1 MTDTT
6 AITELA
12 TVRDYLRY
20 AVSRFNA
27 AGLFFGHGSDNAWD
41 EAVYLTL
48 HTLNLPLDR
57 LEPFLEARLLAH
69 ERSALLDIYRRRC
82 EDRLPAAYLTNE
94 AWLGEHRFYV
104 DERVIV
110 PRSHIA
116 GLLLEDALAPW
127 IDTGKVHA
135 ALDLCTGSGC
145 LAVLLGLT
153 FPRAHVDAVDLSP
166 EALEVARRN
175 VADYGLEQRI
185 ELIHSDLFAGLDARA
200 YDVIISNPPYVTARA
215 MRALPAE
222 YRHEPALALAA
233 GEDGLDIIRRLV
245 AEAGRHL
252 RPGGILVVEVGDGRA
267 AVEQSFPALDPVW
280 LDGHDN
286 GNGVFLLRQEALR

>member
-1 MTDTT
+1 MMP
-6 AITELA
+6 AELL
-12 TVRDYLRY
+12 TLRDVLRW
-20 AVSRFNA
+20 AVSRFNE
-27 AGLFFGHGSDNAWD
+27 AGLHFGHGTQDAFD
-41 EAVYLTL
+41 EAAWLIL
-48 HTLNLPLDR
+48 HALHLPHDR
-57 LEPFLEARLLAH
+57 LEPFLDARLTTAEKATLAALIARRVE
-69 ERSALLDIYRRRC
+69 ERI
-82 EDRLPAAYLTNE
+82 PAAYLTRQ
-94 AWLGEHRFYV
+94 AWLGDYPFYV

-127 IDTGKVHA
+127 IDAERVHA

-175 VADYGLEQRI
+175 VAEYGLEQRI
-185 ELIHSDLFAGLDARA
+185 ELIRSDLFAGLDARA

-233 GEDGLDIIRRLV
+233 GEDGLDIVRRLV

-267 AVEQSFPALDPVW
+267 AVEEAFPALDLVW